1 MEANALLID
10 PATRTVEEV
19 YWREA
24 DPKGLLELYQLLDCE
39 GIETILVSKNG
50 RLWVNSEAKTEEELP
65 RAEERGLFVID
76 IDNHIPLNII
86 GKSLYQRTARG
97 KHRRILPLLTD
108 TDEMMKRLHWL

>member
-19 YWREA
+19 YWREV
-24 DPKGLLELYQLLDCE
+24 DPKGLLELYELLECE

-65 RAEERGLFVID
+65 MAEQRGFFVID
-76 IDNHIPLNII
+76 THDIPANII
-86 GKSLYQRTARG
+86 GKALYQRTSVG
-97 KHRRILPLLTD
+97 NNRRILKLD
-108 TDEMMKRLHWL
+108 MDAEEMMERLRWL

>member
-19 YWREA
+19 YWREV

-65 RAEERGLFVID
+65 MAEQRGFFVID
-76 IDNHIPLNII
+76 THHVPAHII
-86 GKSLYQRTARG
+86 GKALYQRTSVG
-97 KHRRILPLLTD
+97 KNRRILKLD
-108 TDEMMKRLHWL
+108 MDAEEMMERLRWL

>member
-50 RLWVNSEAKTEEELP
+50 RLWVNSEAKAEEELAM
-65 RAEERGLFVID
+65 AEERGFFVFD
-76 IDNHIPLNII
+76 THHVPAHII
-86 GKSLYQRTARG
+86 GKALYQRTAVG
-97 KHRRILPLLTD
+97 KNKRILKLD
-108 TDEMMKRLHWL
+108 MDAEEMMKALCWL

>member
-1 MEANALLID
+1 MSANALLID
-10 PATRTVEEV
+10 PATRTIKET

-24 DPKGLLELYQLLDCE
+24 DKDSLQKLYELLDCE
-39 GIETILVSKNG
+39 GIEMIRVSKNG
-50 RLWVNSEAKTEEELP
+50 ELWVNSEAKTEEELP

-108 TDEMMKRLHWL
+108 SDEMMKRLHWL